1 MEDDTPRRRR
11 YRRESLALAE
21 LGAGLVGTALP
32 RIEVRLPRHSA
43 DRAVA
48 AWRSL
53 DRHEGPLGDEDREQR
68 RQRHRAG
75 TLALIGLAV
84 EERGRRVG
92 DEVVVLLDAVLIV
105 LAMEA
110 ADDESVR
117 TVGTEQGARTPGGHA
132 VRR

>member
-11 YRRESLALAE
+11 YRRDSLALAE
-21 LGAGLVGTALP
+21 LGAGLVGTTLP
-32 RIEVRLPRHSA
+32 RIEVRLPRASA

-48 AWRSL
+48 AWRAL
-53 DRHEGPLGDEDREQR
+53 DEREGPLGGEDREQR
-68 RQRHRAG
+68 RQRQRAG

-92 DEVVVLLDAVLIV
+92 DQVIVLLDAVLVV

-110 ADDESVR
+110 ADDEPERMVV
-117 TVGTEQGARTPGGHA
+117 TDPAVGAPGGHA
-132 VRR
+132 VRG